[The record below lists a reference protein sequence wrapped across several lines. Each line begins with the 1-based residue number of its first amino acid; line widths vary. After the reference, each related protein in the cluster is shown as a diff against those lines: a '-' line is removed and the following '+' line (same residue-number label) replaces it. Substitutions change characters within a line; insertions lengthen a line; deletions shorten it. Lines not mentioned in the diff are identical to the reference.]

1 MLELNLNGAIDLM
14 LLPAASDRHSR
25 ADRHLWNNTQIS
37 PRLASIGE
45 YCPKPP
51 PTHVLKHLNLTQRST
66 DAAVQQKRALDQVTH
81 YVRLLILF

>member
-25 ADRHLWNNTQIS
+25 ADRHLWNNSQIS

-81 YVRLLILF
+81 YVYVY